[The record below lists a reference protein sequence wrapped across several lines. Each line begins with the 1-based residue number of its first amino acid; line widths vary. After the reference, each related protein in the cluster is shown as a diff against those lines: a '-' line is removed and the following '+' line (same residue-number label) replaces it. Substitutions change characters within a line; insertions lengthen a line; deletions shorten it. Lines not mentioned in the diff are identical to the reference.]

1 MKGEEMKRREGRGGK
16 RKQNNKIKI
25 LFYSHF
31 SLSDSP
37 LPTKAQKNHH
47 TLVSSYAC
55 CTWHNILHNL
65 DPN

>member
-47 TLVSSYAC
+47 TLVVHGTTSY
-55 CTWHNILHNL
+55 TI
-65 DPN
+65 